1 MRNFWL
7 VAKNE
12 YLRTVGRRAFLALT
26 LGVPVLVAIMI
37 GAMALIVQMSER
49 DEPIG
54 FVDQAGVVDASLH
67 ATLPDANERVQIREF
82 PDLESGR
89 AAVERG
95 EIQALFV
102 FPPGYPAS
110 LETELYYQQR
120 PPGNNAWEDLDDLV
134 RASMLAS
141 LPAETRER
149 LLEGPQVTVHD
160 LASGRTFD
168 EGRIVDFLLPFAA
181 TFLFLFATMSA
192 SGYLLSVVSTE
203 KENRTMEVMITTVTP
218 MQLIGGKT
226 LGLLAATLTQ
236 LLVYLVTAVLAVLIA
251 ARFVPELQGMQVPWT
266 YLGIVALFFLPA
278 YALLAGIMI
287 AIGAA
292 VTELQQGQQVAGLLN
307 LLFVAPLFM
316 MPLFLENPQHPAIV
330 AATLFPTTSFLTVAL
345 RWGWGTVP
353 AWQLVAGWVILVAS
367 ALLAVWAA
375 ARVVRVGML
384 RYGQPMSVKGMV
396 AAVRRGW

>member
-12 YLRTVGRRAFLALT
+12 YLRTVARRAFVGLT
-26 LGVPVLVAIMI
+26 LGVPVFILIMI
-37 GAMALIVQMSER
+37 GAIALMVHMGER

-54 FVDQAGVVDASLH
+54 YVDQAGVLDASLH
-67 ATLPDANERVQIREF
+67 ASLPDADERVQIRPF
-82 PDLESGR
+82 ADVESGR

-102 FPPGYPAS
+102 FPPGYPQS
-110 LETELYYQQR
+110 LQTELYYRQR
-120 PPGNNAWEDLDDLV
+120 PPGDNAWQDLDDLV
-134 RASMLAS
+134 RLSMVSS
-141 LPAETRER
+141 LPAETQQR

-160 LASGRTFD
+160 LSSGRSFD
-168 EGRIVDFLLPFAA
+168 ENRIVDIMMPFVAS
-181 TFLFLFATMSA
+181 FLFLFATMTA
-192 SGYLLSVVSTE
+192 SGYLLGVVSSE

-218 MQLIGGKT
+218 GQLIGGKS

-236 LLVYLVTAVLAVLIA
+236 LLIYLVTAAVAIVVA
-251 ARFVPELQGMQVPWT
+251 ARFIPELQQVRVPWD

-278 YALLAGIMI
+278 YVLLAGIMI

-307 LLFVAPLFM
+307 LVFVAPLFM
-316 MPLFLENPQHPAIV
+316 MPLLLENPSHPLV
-330 AATLFPTTSFLTVAL
+330 VVATLFPTTSFLTVAL
-345 RWGWGTVP
+345 RWGWGTIP
-353 AWQLVAGWVILVAS
+353 AWQLVTGWAILVAS
-367 ALLAVWAA
+367 GLLAVWAA
-375 ARVVRVGML
+375 SRVVRVGML
-384 RYGQPMSVKGMV
+384 RYGQALSVKGMV